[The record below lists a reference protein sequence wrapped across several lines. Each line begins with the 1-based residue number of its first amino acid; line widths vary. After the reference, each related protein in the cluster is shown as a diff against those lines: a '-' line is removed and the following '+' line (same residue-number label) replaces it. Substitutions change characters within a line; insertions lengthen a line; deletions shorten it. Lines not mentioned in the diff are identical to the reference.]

1 MADDNRLNSA
11 FAAVD
16 STVAKS
22 FGASGVT
29 ASTIA
34 DVQARAINLGNA
46 NFLNALNASDA
57 QSQQTLTYGVLL
69 GRNQSLQ
76 SLARQTAAEN
86 AKITTSG
93 AKDTYSRQ
101 GEINEWQAQNKL
113 DTLFFLQMLFIFFAF
128 VVVLLYFRK
137 AGTLPST
144 TFYIFLGVALLI
156 VIGVLWNR
164 ASYTMNYR
172 DQRYWNRRFVG
183 LGDSGGLTADMQC
196 AS

>member
-1 MADDNRLNSA
+1 MAGTTYDSA

-16 STVAKS
+16 STVANS
-22 FGASGVT
+22 FATSGV
-29 ASTIA
+29 AAAKIA
-34 DVQARAINLGNA
+34 EVQANAIAQGNT
-46 NFLNALNASDA
+46 NFLDALNASDA

-86 AKITTSG
+86 TKITTSG
-93 AKDTYSRQ
+93 SKDTYSRQ

-137 AGTLPST
+137 AGTLPNT

-196 AS
+196 AT

>member
-1 MADDNRLNSA
+1 MAANYA

-16 STVAKS
+16 ATTTASQGAQL
-22 FGASGVT
+22 ASGTATSAQIASIQNAAVT
-29 ASTIA
+29 EGTT
-34 DVQARAINLGNA
+34 G
-46 NFLNALNASDA
+46 FLTALNGSDA
-57 QSQQTLTYGVLL
+57 QSQNMLTYGILL

-76 SLARQTAAEN
+76 ALADKTAVEN
-86 AKITTSG
+86 AKISTNG

-113 DTLFFLQMLFIFFAF
+113 DTLFFLQTLFIFFTF

-137 AGTLPST
+137 AGTLPSSS
-144 TFYIFLGVALLI
+144 FYIFLGIALLI
-156 VIGVLWNR
+156 VIGILWNR

-172 DQRYWNRRFVG
+172 DKRYWNRRYIG
-183 LGDSGGLTADMQC
+183 LGDSGGLSASLQC

>member
-1 MADDNRLNSA
+1 MAGTTYDSA

-16 STVAKS
+16 STVANS
-22 FGASGVT
+22 FATSGV
-29 ASTIA
+29 AAATIA
-34 DVQARAINLGNA
+34 KVQANAIAQGNT
-46 NFLNALNASDA
+46 NFLDALNASDA

-86 AKITTSG
+86 TKITTSG
-93 AKDTYSRQ
+93 SKDTYSRQ

-137 AGTLPST
+137 AGTLPNT

-196 AS
+196 AT

>member
-1 MADDNRLNSA
+1 
-11 FAAVD
+11 
-16 STVAKS
+16 
-22 FGASGVT
+22 
-29 ASTIA
+29 
-34 DVQARAINLGNA
+34 
-46 NFLNALNASDA
+46 
-57 QSQQTLTYGVLL
+57 
-69 GRNQSLQ
+69 
-76 SLARQTAAEN
+76 
-86 AKITTSG
+86 
-93 AKDTYSRQ
+93 
-101 GEINEWQAQNKL
+101 
-113 DTLFFLQMLFIFFAF
+113 MLFIFFAF

-137 AGTLPST
+137 AGTLPNT